1 VTSVVDTDIC
11 VIGAGSGGLSVAAG
25 AAQMGADTVLVES
38 GKMGGDCLNY
48 GCIPSKA
55 LLAAAKQAYA
65 MTDGASLGVSPV
77 VPEISFNKVHDHVR
91 GVIAALEPNDSQK
104 RFEGLGV
111 NVIRAEAHFVG
122 RQEIEAGGH
131 RIKARR
137 IVIATGSSP
146 VVPAITGLNQVPF
159 FTNETLFDN
168 ETCPDHLVI
177 IGGGPIGVEMAQAHV
192 RLGAKVTILEMFSL
206 MAKDDPE
213 LVAVLKNQL
222 IGEGVDIREGV
233 KVNAVE
239 QKGDGLSVSIEGD
252 NTTDRVY
259 GSHLLVAT
267 GRQAN
272 VAALNLEAAGIDYDR
287 NGIKV
292 DKRLRTTNK
301 KVFAIGDVTGGLQFT
316 HVANYHAGIVIRNAL
331 FRLPAKANHNAVPWV
346 TYTDPELA
354 NVGLTEAQARA
365 RRGDRIRVLTWPL
378 EENDRAQAERKTDG
392 MIKVIT
398 NKTGRILG
406 ASIVAPHAGE
416 LIQPWVLAISAKLK
430 IRSMAGYIAPFPSLG
445 EISKRAASSYYTP
458 ALFSKR
464 TRRMVRLLGKLG

>member
-1 VTSVVDTDIC
+1 MTSVIDTHIC
-11 VIGAGSGGLSVAAG
+11 VIGAGAGGLSVAAVS
-25 AAQMGADTVLVES
+25 AQMGADTVLVER

-48 GCIPSKA
+48 GCVPSKA

-91 GVIAALEPNDSQK
+91 GVIAALEPNDSQQ

-146 VVPAITGLNQVPF
+146 VVPAIIGLDQVPF

-177 IGGGPIGVEMAQAHV
+177 IGGGPIGVEMAQAHA
-192 RLGAKVTILEMFSL
+192 RLGAKVTILEMFSM

-233 KVNAVE
+233 KVTAVE
-239 QKGDGLSVSIEGD
+239 KKGDGLSVLIEGD
-252 NTTDRVY
+252 NTNDRVH

-267 GRQAN
+267 GRQVN

-292 DKRLRTTNK
+292 DRRLRTSNK

-354 NVGLTEAQARA
+354 NVGITEAQARA
-365 RRGDRIRVLTWPL
+365 RHGDRIRVLTWPL

-392 MIKVIT
+392 MIKIIT
-398 NKTGRILG
+398 TKTGRILG

-416 LIQPWVLAISAKLK
+416 LIQTWVLAINAKLK
-430 IRSMAGYIAPFPSLG
+430 IGSMASYIAPYPSLG
-445 EISKRAASSYYTP
+445 EISKRAAGSYYTST
-458 ALFSKR
+458 LFSKR
-464 TRRMVRLLGKLG
+464 TQRMVRLLRKLG